1 MPPAGPFRARARL
14 VALVAAL
21 ASPGLA
27 ASAALAQP
35 SEAQPAVAPA
45 AVAPAPA
52 SVAAAPIA
60 VASPPVPGAS
70 SAAAAPAIAPEDDW
84 IRPEDIADR
93 AKLLTSRLESRVTTD
108 AARATVQQ
116 IEKKLARLDDELTAA
131 FEQARVAL
139 GGKSSLMQIQDAR
152 RELRGASEPF
162 DAWKQQLEAEA
173 RRVSDVLA
181 ESDAAH
187 QRWSHTLARVET
199 AQAGEAI
206 VRRVESSLAQIQQAK
221 SELTEWRVRV
231 LALSDRLLDRTT
243 TVAGTIEK
251 LEAETI
257 AESASVLVP
266 DQRPIWN
273 RDIGAQLTR
282 EMPEVPAKLAQFS
295 NTTAEYFRAD
305 VRPFV
310 LQLLLWIVCLLAVRR
325 LPERSLQRLAT
336 AHISPESLRLLTR
349 PYAIVTLLVLATSPS
364 MHPTA
369 PQRVMQLFGIL
380 ALVPVARVL
389 MLANQRSNFSLYFG
403 LFALLL
409 LDRLSISVSSLPAVV
424 LVLFFVKLAI
434 AASVGME
441 YRRRLRAEGSRS
453 WLASALEIALAG
465 VLLSMVAE
473 IGGWTSLAA
482 LLGRGILVGATAG
495 LYVYA
500 IAISIEALFAYALA
514 SPALRASRFVDHN
527 QALVQRWMSLG
538 IRILAALYW
547 ANLVVNALG
556 LSDIVADLVD
566 RVFGA
571 GISVGAL
578 SISLGGVLAFVFT
591 LLLAMAL
598 SRLLHEILE
607 DEVFPRA
614 KLPRGIPNALLTL
627 TSYAIWSLGFVLAL
641 AAAGVQLSQLAI
653 LVGGLGVGIGLGLQD
668 VVKNF
673 AAGITLLLERRLHVG
688 DAVQIPDKNV
698 FGRILSIGMRA
709 SVVRNWNGTEAI
721 MPNDDL
727 VSGTVTNWTL
737 SDQTHRVEVKVGV
750 AYGNDPAP
758 IIDLLLSVARAD
770 GRFLEH
776 PAPVALFTGF
786 GESSLD
792 FTLRAWSDEPYETN
806 AVRASELAVAV
817 HAALKEAG
825 IEIPFPQREVN
836 VTNVA
841 PRVAELLRG
850 DASRPKRP
858 ADAG

>member
-1 MPPAGPFRARARL
+1 MPPARPIRARARL
-14 VALVAAL
+14 VTLAAAL
-21 ASPGLA
+21 AASSLA
-27 ASAALAQP
+27 AFPAFAHPVETPPA
-35 SEAQPAVAPA
+35 EAPPVVAPMAVAE
-45 AVAPAPA
+45 APAPA
-52 SVAAAPIA
+52 TGTPAAP
-60 VASPPVPGAS
+60 P
-70 SAAAAPAIAPEDDW
+70 AAAPALPPEEDW

-93 AKLLTSRLESRVTTD
+93 ADLLTRRLESRVTTD
-108 AARATVQQ
+108 SVRATVQQ
-116 IEKKLARLDDELTAA
+116 IERGLSRLDDELTAA
-131 FEQARVAL
+131 FEQAKTAL
-139 GGKSSLMQIQDAR
+139 AGTSSLMQIQDAR
-152 RELRGASEPF
+152 RELRGTAEPF
-162 DAWKQQLEAEA
+162 EAWKRQLDDEA
-173 RRVSDVLA
+173 RRVSEVLA
-181 ESDAAH
+181 ELEAAH
-187 QRWSHTLARVET
+187 QRWSRTLARAET

-206 VRRVESSLAQIQQAK
+206 VRRVETSLAQIQQAK

-231 LALSDRLLDRTT
+231 LALSDRLLDRTS
-243 TVAGTIEK
+243 TVAGTIDK
-251 LEAETI
+251 LEAATI
-257 AESASVLVP
+257 SESAGVLVP

-282 EMPEVPAKLAQFS
+282 ELPQVPSKLAGFS
-295 NTTAEYFRAD
+295 STTAEYFRAD
-305 VRPFV
+305 ARPFF

-325 LPERSLQRLAT
+325 LPERSRERLAT
-336 AHISPESLRLLTR
+336 AHISPGSLRLLAR

-380 ALVPVARVL
+380 ALIPVARVL
-389 MLANQRSNFSLYFG
+389 MLANQRSNVSLYMG
-403 LFALLL
+403 LLALLL
-409 LDRLSISVSSLPAVV
+409 LDRFSMSLSTLPAVV

-441 YRRRLRAEGSRS
+441 YRRRLLAEGGTS
-453 WLASALEIALAG
+453 WLVSALEVALVG
-465 VLLSMVAE
+465 VLVSMVAE

-495 LYVYA
+495 FYVYA
-500 IAISIEALFAYALA
+500 MAISIEALFAYALA
-514 SPALRASRFVDHN
+514 SPTLRASRFVDRN

-538 IRILAALYW
+538 IRVLAAVYW
-547 ANLVVNALG
+547 INLIVNALG
-556 LSDIVADLVD
+556 VSDIVAELTD

-571 GISVGAL
+571 GVSVGAL

-591 LLLAMAL
+591 LLVAMAM
-598 SRLLHEILE
+598 SRLVHEILE

-614 KLPRGIPNALLTL
+614 NLPRGIPNALLTL
-627 TSYAIWSLGFVLAL
+627 SSYAVWSLGFVLAL

-737 SDQTHRVEVKVGV
+737 SDQTHRIEVTVGV
-750 AYGNDPAP
+750 AYGNDPARV
-758 IIDLLLSVARAD
+758 IDLLLSVAKAD

-776 PAPVALFTGF
+776 PAPLALFTGF

-792 FTLRAWSDEPYETN
+792 FSLRAWSDEPYETN

-841 PRVAELLRG
+841 PGVAELLRRG
-850 DASRPKRP
+850 SAPPEP
-858 ADAG
+858 ADAR